1 MNDDAENSFEDS
13 DEAPGWEAI
22 DEALAPIYGD
32 QEPKHYGTVLPYA
45 LGGQDPLTGISVY
58 KNLEPQPHY
67 HFVTYG
73 FSELYEKESEDPD
86 YSGFG
91 FELTFRLACAADAA
105 AEPPTW
111 PLSFL
116 QNLARYVFS
125 SGNAFDERH
134 HMSLNGPIALNEETD
149 ITAMMMLLDPQIQ
162 EIDTPNGHLK
172 FLQIVGLCTDEHH
185 LIEQGYFDAIA
196 ERVEAIAPLA
206 ITDIFRD
213 SILKDPKALDEITSS
228 EPTVNQTEVFGTVAQ
243 WQEDGGKLQV
253 QVGATVVPQL
263 QAMLKGRVA
272 QGETCVVYGKGSGI
286 IFRTGDGVE
295 WEVEEGLLIVT
306 ITPEIA
312 TALGDSLQRERGV
325 YSTPD
330 TDLVAI
336 EILPVD
342 IKDADGNVIKTV
354 G

>member
-1 MNDDAENSFEDS
+1 MNDEAENSFEDS
-13 DEAPGWEAI
+13 DEAPGWDAI
-22 DEALAPIYGD
+22 NVALAPIYGE
-32 QEPKHYGTVLPYA
+32 QEPMHYGTVLPMA
-45 LGGQDPLTGISVY
+45 LGGQDPLQGISVY

-67 HFVTYG
+67 HFVTFG

-91 FELTFRLACAADAA
+91 FELTFRLACAPDAP

-116 QNLARYVFS
+116 QNIARYVFS

-149 ITAMMMLLDPQIQ
+149 ITAIMLMLDPQLQ
-162 EIDTPNGHLK
+162 EIGTPNGHLK

-196 ERVEAIAPLA
+196 ERVEAIVPLA

-213 SILKDPKALDEITSS
+213 SILKDRKALDEITSS
-228 EPTVNQTEVFGTVAQ
+228 EPTVNQTEVFGTIAQ

-253 QVGATVVPQL
+253 QVGATVVPEL
-263 QAMLKGRVA
+263 QAMLKGRVG
-272 QGETCVVYGKGSGI
+272 QGEPCVVYGKGSGI
-286 IFRTGDGVE
+286 VFQPGDSVE
-295 WEVEEGLLIVT
+295 WEVEDGLLIVT

-312 TALGDSLQRERGV
+312 TVLSELLQQERGV
-325 YSTPD
+325 YSAPD
-330 TDLVAI
+330 SDLVAI
-336 EILPVD
+336 EILQVD